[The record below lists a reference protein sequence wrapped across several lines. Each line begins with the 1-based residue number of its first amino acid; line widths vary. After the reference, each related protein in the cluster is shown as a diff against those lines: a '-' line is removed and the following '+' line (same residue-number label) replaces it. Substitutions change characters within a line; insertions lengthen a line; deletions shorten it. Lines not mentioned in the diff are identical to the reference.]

1 MRKTKGETTMKL
13 TEKQK
18 AKIRKEIK
26 QEKRPRILNFETEI
40 NKKKNQDKTI
50 EEIMQMV
57 EESKEVAKT
66 FINDPEE
73 RFQKRLAELKIQE
86 LDKVRRA
93 YNKSR
98 FTDFSL
104 KTFKRFN
111 GIIADFDELTF
122 FLDEFICLVNVND
135 RTVNENWRIWGELK
149 EAINTTDWRKA
160 CKAVRK
166 EIPNITLKQF
176 ILQNKK
182 LTVAQAKKEFEE
194 LMASVSEPTFYEF
207 TMEQMEVIFSKITN
221 NPKQFIELITRTKLK
236 RDITKETYAI
246 EKDIDRIVQFGNL
259 IFNALIK
266 N

>member
-1 MRKTKGETTMKL
+1 MKL

-18 AKIRKEIK
+18 AKIRKEIE

-111 GIIADFDELTF
+111 GIIADFDELTD
-122 FLDEFICLVNVND
+122 FLDEFIYLVNINNN
-135 RTVNENWRIWGELK
+135 TVRKNWRIWGEVAESVNYL
-149 EAINTTDWRKA
+149 AWRKA
-160 CKAVRK
+160 CIALKK
-166 EIPNITLKQF
+166 DQPKIKITLKEF
-176 ILQNKK
+176 MLQNKN
-182 LTVAQAKKEFEE
+182 LTVAQAKKQFEE
-194 LMASVSEPTFYEF
+194 LTASVPEPTFYEF
-207 TMEQMEVIFSKITN
+207 AMEQMEVIFSKITN
-221 NPKQFIELITRTKLK
+221 NPKQFIELISQTKLK
-236 RDITKETYAI
+236 RNITQETYAI

>member
-1 MRKTKGETTMKL
+1 MKL
-13 TEKQK
+13 TDKQK
-18 AKIRKEIK
+18 KQLRKEVE

-57 EESKEVAKT
+57 EDSKAAAKN
-66 FINDPEE
+66 FIFDDEE
-73 RFQKRLAELKIQE
+73 RFNKRLAELKIQE
-86 LDKVRRA
+86 LDKVRKA
-93 YNKSR
+93 YNKTR
-98 FTDFSL
+98 FTNFTL

-122 FLDEFICLVNVND
+122 FLDEFISLVNVND
-135 RTVNENWRIWGELK
+135 STVNKNWRIWGELK
-149 EAINTTDWRKA
+149 EAINTSNWRKA
-160 CKAVRK
+160 CKKVRK
-166 EIPNITLKQF
+166 DIPKITLKEF
-176 ILQNKK
+176 LLQNKN
-182 LTVAQAKKEFEE
+182 LTVAQAKQQFEE
-194 LMASVSEPTFYEF
+194 LMTSVLEPTFYEF

-246 EKDIDRIVQFGNL
+246 ENDIDRIVQFGNL

>member
-1 MRKTKGETTMKL
+1 MKL

-18 AKIRKEIK
+18 AKIRKEIE
-26 QEKRPRILNFETEI
+26 QEKGPRILNFETEI

-122 FLDEFICLVNVND
+122 FLDEFISLVNVND
-135 RTVNENWRIWGELK
+135 RTVNENWRILGELK

-160 CKAVRK
+160 CKKVRK
-166 EIPNITLKQF
+166 DIPNITLKQF
-176 ILQNKK
+176 MLQNKQ
-182 LTVAQAKKEFEE
+182 LTVAQAKKQFEE
-194 LMASVSEPTFYEF
+194 LMTSVPEPTFYEF
-207 TMEQMEVIFSKITN
+207 TMEQMEVVFSKITN
-221 NPKQFIELITRTKLK
+221 NPKQFIKLITRTKLK
-236 RDITKETYAI
+236 RDITKETYKI
-246 EKDIDRIVQFGNL
+246 EKDIDQIVKFGNL

>member
-1 MRKTKGETTMKL
+1 MKL
-13 TEKQK
+13 TDKQK
-18 AKIRKEIK
+18 KQLRKEVE

-40 NKKKNQDKTI
+40 NKKKNQNKTI
-50 EEIMQMV
+50 DEIMKMV
-57 EESKEVAKT
+57 EDSKAAAKN
-66 FINDPEE
+66 FIFDDEE
-73 RFQKRLAELKIQE
+73 RFNKRLAELKIQE
-86 LDKVRRA
+86 LDKVRKA
-93 YNKSR
+93 YNKTR
-98 FTDFSL
+98 FTNFTL

-122 FLDEFICLVNVND
+122 FLDEFISLVNVND
-135 RTVNENWRIWGELK
+135 STVNKNWRIWGELK
-149 EAINTTDWRKA
+149 EAINTSNWRKA
-160 CKAVRK
+160 CKKVRK
-166 EIPNITLKQF
+166 DIPKITLKEF
-176 ILQNKK
+176 MLQNKN
-182 LTVAQAKKEFEE
+182 LTVAQAKQQFEE
-194 LMASVSEPTFYEF
+194 LMTSVPEPTFYEF

>member
-1 MRKTKGETTMKL
+1 MKL
-13 TEKQK
+13 TDKQK
-18 AKIRKEIK
+18 KQLRKEVE

-57 EESKEVAKT
+57 EDSKAAAKN
-66 FINDPEE
+66 FIFDDEE
-73 RFQKRLAELKIQE
+73 RFNKRLAELKIQE
-86 LDKVRRA
+86 LDKVRKA
-93 YNKSR
+93 YNKTR
-98 FTDFSL
+98 FTNFTL

-122 FLDEFICLVNVND
+122 FLDEFISFVNVND
-135 RTVNENWRIWGELK
+135 STVNKNWRIWGELK
-149 EAINTTDWRKA
+149 EAINTSNWRKA
-160 CKAVRK
+160 CKKVRK
-166 EIPNITLKQF
+166 DIPKITLKEF
-176 ILQNKK
+176 MLQNKN
-182 LTVAQAKKEFEE
+182 LTVAQAKQQFEE
-194 LMASVSEPTFYEF
+194 LMTSVLEPTFYEF

-246 EKDIDRIVQFGNL
+246 ENDIDRIVQFGNL

>member
-1 MRKTKGETTMKL
+1 MKL
-13 TEKQK
+13 TDKQK
-18 AKIRKEIK
+18 KQLRKEVE

-57 EESKEVAKT
+57 EDSKAAAKN
-66 FINDPEE
+66 FIFDDEE
-73 RFQKRLAELKIQE
+73 RFNKRLAELKIQE
-86 LDKVRRA
+86 LDKVRKA
-93 YNKSR
+93 YNKTR
-98 FTDFSL
+98 FTNFTL

-122 FLDEFICLVNVND
+122 FLDEFISLVNVND
-135 RTVNENWRIWGELK
+135 STVNKNWRIWGELK
-149 EAINTTDWRKA
+149 EAINTSNWRKA
-160 CKAVRK
+160 CKKVRK
-166 EIPNITLKQF
+166 DIPKITLKEF
-176 ILQNKK
+176 MLQNKN
-182 LTVAQAKKEFEE
+182 LTVAQAKQQFEE
-194 LMASVSEPTFYEF
+194 LMTSVLEPTFYEF

-246 EKDIDRIVQFGNL
+246 ENDIDRIVQFGNL

>member
-1 MRKTKGETTMKL
+1 MKL
-13 TEKQK
+13 TDKQK
-18 AKIRKEIK
+18 KQLRKEVE

-57 EESKEVAKT
+57 EDSKAAAKN
-66 FINDPEE
+66 FIFDDEE
-73 RFQKRLAELKIQE
+73 RFNKRLAELKIQE
-86 LDKVRRA
+86 LDKVRKA
-93 YNKSR
+93 YNKTR
-98 FTDFSL
+98 FTNFTL

-122 FLDEFICLVNVND
+122 FLDEFISLFNVND
-135 RTVNENWRIWGELK
+135 STVNKNWRIWGELK
-149 EAINTTDWRKA
+149 EAINTSNWRKA
-160 CKAVRK
+160 CKKVRK
-166 EIPNITLKQF
+166 DIPKITLKEF
-176 ILQNKK
+176 MLQNKN
-182 LTVAQAKKEFEE
+182 LTVAQAKQQFEE
-194 LMASVSEPTFYEF
+194 LMTSVLEPTFYEF

-246 EKDIDRIVQFGNL
+246 ENDIDRIVQFGNL

>member
-1 MRKTKGETTMKL
+1 MKL
-13 TEKQK
+13 TDKQK
-18 AKIRKEIK
+18 KQLRKEVE

-50 EEIMQMV
+50 EEIMQMG
-57 EESKEVAKT
+57 EDSKAAAKN
-66 FINDPEE
+66 FIFDDEE
-73 RFQKRLAELKIQE
+73 RFNKRLAELKIQE
-86 LDKVRRA
+86 LDKVRKA
-93 YNKSR
+93 YNKTR
-98 FTDFSL
+98 FTNFTL

-122 FLDEFICLVNVND
+122 FLDEFISLVNVND
-135 RTVNENWRIWGELK
+135 STVNKNWRIWGELK
-149 EAINTTDWRKA
+149 EAINTSNWRKA
-160 CKAVRK
+160 CKKVRK
-166 EIPNITLKQF
+166 DIPKITLKEF
-176 ILQNKK
+176 MLQNKN
-182 LTVAQAKKEFEE
+182 LTVAQAKQQFEE
-194 LMASVSEPTFYEF
+194 LMTSVLEPTFYEF

-246 EKDIDRIVQFGNL
+246 ENDIDRIVQFGNL

>member
-1 MRKTKGETTMKL
+1 MKL
-13 TEKQK
+13 TDKQK
-18 AKIRKEIK
+18 KQLRKEVE

-40 NKKKNQDKTI
+40 NKKKNQNKTI
-50 EEIMQMV
+50 DEIMQMV
-57 EESKEVAKT
+57 AESKEVAKT

-86 LDKVRRA
+86 LDKVRKD
-93 YNKSR
+93 YNKTR
-98 FTDFSL
+98 FTNFTL

-122 FLDEFICLVNVND
+122 FLDEFISLVNVND
-135 RTVNENWRIWGELK
+135 STVNKNWRIWGELK
-149 EAINTTDWRKA
+149 EAINTSNWRKA
-160 CKAVRK
+160 CKKVRK
-166 EIPNITLKQF
+166 DIPKITLKEF
-176 ILQNKK
+176 MLQNKN
-182 LTVAQAKKEFEE
+182 LTVAQAKQQFEE
-194 LMASVSEPTFYEF
+194 LMTSVPEPTFYEF

>member
-1 MRKTKGETTMKL
+1 MKL
-13 TEKQK
+13 TDKQK
-18 AKIRKEIK
+18 KQLRKEVE

-57 EESKEVAKT
+57 EDSKAAAKN
-66 FINDPEE
+66 FIFDDEE
-73 RFQKRLAELKIQE
+73 RLNKRLAELKIQE
-86 LDKVRRA
+86 LDKVRKA
-93 YNKSR
+93 YNKTR
-98 FTDFSL
+98 FTNFTL

-122 FLDEFICLVNVND
+122 FLDEFISLVNVND
-135 RTVNENWRIWGELK
+135 STVNKNWRIWGELK
-149 EAINTTDWRKA
+149 EAINTSNWRKA
-160 CKAVRK
+160 CKKVRK
-166 EIPNITLKQF
+166 DIPKITLKEF
-176 ILQNKK
+176 MLQNKN
-182 LTVAQAKKEFEE
+182 LTVAQAKQQFEE
-194 LMASVSEPTFYEF
+194 LMTSVLEPTFYEF

-246 EKDIDRIVQFGNL
+246 ENDIDRIVQFGNL

>member
-1 MRKTKGETTMKL
+1 MKL
-13 TEKQK
+13 TDKQK
-18 AKIRKEIK
+18 KQLRKEVE
-26 QEKRPRILNFETEI
+26 QEKRPCILNFETEI

-57 EESKEVAKT
+57 AESKEVAKT

-86 LDKVRRA
+86 LDKVRKD
-93 YNKSR
+93 YNKTR

-111 GIIADFDELTF
+111 GAIADFDELTA
-122 FLDEFICLVNVND
+122 FLDEFISLVNVND
-135 RTVNENWRIWGELK
+135 STVNKNWRIWGELK
-149 EAINTTDWRKA
+149 EAINTSNWRKA
-160 CKAVRK
+160 CKKVRK
-166 EIPNITLKQF
+166 DIPKITLKQF
-176 ILQNKK
+176 MLQNKN
-182 LTVAQAKKEFEE
+182 LTVAQAKKQFEE
-194 LMASVSEPTFYEF
+194 LMDSVPEPTFHEF
-207 TMEQMEVIFSKITN
+207 TMEQMEAIFAKITN

-236 RDITKETYAI
+236 RDITKETYKI
-246 EKDIDRIVQFGNL
+246 EKDIDQIVKFGNL

>member
-18 AKIRKEIK
+18 AKIRKEIE

-176 ILQNKK
+176 MLQNKK

-194 LMASVSEPTFYEF
+194 LMASVPVEEAQIYADQLNQKYRDAYRGFKE
-207 TMEQMEVIFSKITN
+207 
-221 NPKQFIELITRTKLK
+221 KLK
-236 RDITKETYAI
+236 KDRLEDIENNKDKINELKE
-246 EKDIDRIVQFGNL
+246 KLNL
-259 IFNALIK
+259 DELNCQSF
-266 N
+266 

>member
-1 MRKTKGETTMKL
+1 MKL
-13 TEKQK
+13 TDKQK
-18 AKIRKEIK
+18 KQLRKEVE

-57 EESKEVAKT
+57 EDSKAAAKN
-66 FINDPEE
+66 FIFDDEE
-73 RFQKRLAELKIQE
+73 RFNKRLAELKIQE
-86 LDKVRRA
+86 LDKVRKA
-93 YNKSR
+93 YNKTR
-98 FTDFSL
+98 FTNFTL

-122 FLDEFICLVNVND
+122 FLDEFISLVNVND
-135 RTVNENWRIWGELK
+135 STVNKNWRIWGELK
-149 EAINTTDWRKA
+149 EAINTSNWRRA
-160 CKAVRK
+160 CKKVRK
-166 EIPNITLKQF
+166 DIPKITLKEF
-176 ILQNKK
+176 MLQNKN
-182 LTVAQAKKEFEE
+182 LTVAQAKQQFEE
-194 LMASVSEPTFYEF
+194 LMTSVLEPTFYEF

-246 EKDIDRIVQFGNL
+246 ENDIDRIVQFGNL

>member
-18 AKIRKEIK
+18 AKIRKEIE

-176 ILQNKK
+176 MLQNKQ
-182 LTVAQAKKEFEE
+182 LTVAQANVQYKE
-194 LMASVSEPTFYEF
+194 LMATAPELTFYDFVMSQIEN
-207 TMEQMEVIFSKITN
+207 TLTRITD
-221 NPKQFIELITRTKLK
+221 NPKELIKLIAQTKLK
-236 RDITKETYAI
+236 RDITQEKYSI
-246 EKDIDRIVQFGNL
+246 KKDIDQIAEFGNML
-259 IFNALIK
+259 FNALIK